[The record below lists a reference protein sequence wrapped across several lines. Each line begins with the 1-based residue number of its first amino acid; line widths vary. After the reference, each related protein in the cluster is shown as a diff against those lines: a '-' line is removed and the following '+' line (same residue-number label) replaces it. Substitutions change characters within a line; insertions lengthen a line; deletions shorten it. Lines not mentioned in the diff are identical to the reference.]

1 LNEPQLYWAYRLM
14 QILIHLR
21 YGSSFRYTCSNT
33 PPRCSVHIL
42 HAMCD
47 PVADVAAS
55 VAVHT
60 QQAAYR
66 QLALQ
71 WHPDRSPD
79 QAARDRFHE
88 VSVAYTRLVSGVED
102 DQEHQHFTDS
112 EEMRAFMGMLTDAQL
127 QLQLQVPHHQHHHPP
142 MSTPLAFDP
151 SNPNAAATMLSSVAL
166 TCVAGVD
173 GAAPSYSATLHRHC
187 NGSDG
192 SGRPCNC
199 DVLTQLPLPASAT
212 AALQMLLGGT
222 VGGSA
227 SSAAAA
233 AALAQGGSIEWV
245 SGGAA
250 GEGSVRIAS
259 ADGTSVSAVGAIAV
273 GQPLTLAAA
282 VAASGGSSSN
292 SAASGSSS
300 TGAAGAAAGGA
311 SAGTTIAATAGGGC
325 GNPDCTE
332 CGTTTTSG
340 GSGTGTTA
348 GGAGADC
355 QCEDEHS
362 DESGC
367 ESCDD
372 EQEAGSDG
380 DASNDDDGS
389 GSGEEEYEE
398 DMEYAEEEEGDE
410 EDDNNGQQ
418 VSIDTILLYYTIT
431 YHIIYMVNK

>member
-1 LNEPQLYWAYRLM
+1 MKLERAATVLGVPPDADLNSLKVWQQLPLYLLLYP
-14 QILIHLR
+14 
-21 YGSSFRYTCSNT
+21 
-33 PPRCSVHIL
+33 PPRCRVHIL
-42 HAMCD
+42 HCTILLLIRQYLLLC
-47 PVADVAAS
+47 P
-55 VAVHT
+55 

-79 QAARDRFHE
+79 QAARDRFNE

-282 VAASGGSSSN
+282 VAASGGSSS
-292 SAASGSSS
+292 
-300 TGAAGAAAGGA
+300 
-311 SAGTTIAATAGGGC
+311 
-325 GNPDCTE
+325 
-332 CGTTTTSG
+332 
-340 GSGTGTTA
+340 
-348 GGAGADC
+348 
-355 QCEDEHS
+355 
-362 DESGC
+362 
-367 ESCDD
+367 
-372 EQEAGSDG
+372 
-380 DASNDDDGS
+380 SN
-389 GSGEEEYEE
+389 
-398 DMEYAEEEEGDE
+398 
-410 EDDNNGQQ
+410 
-418 VSIDTILLYYTIT
+418 
-431 YHIIYMVNK
+431 

>member
-1 LNEPQLYWAYRLM
+1 M

-21 YGSSFRYTCSNT
+21 YDNSFRCACSHT
-33 PPRCSVHIL
+33 AVHAAIPL
-42 HAMCD
+42 H
-47 PVADVAAS
+47 
-55 VAVHT
+55 VAVYIHCVHCT
-60 QQAAYR
+60 IFLLIPQFLLLHINQAAYR

-79 QAARDRFHE
+79 QAARDKFHE

-142 MSTPLAFDP
+142 MSVPLAFDP

-273 GQPLTLAAA
+273 GQPLTLATA
-282 VAASGGSSSN
+282 VAAAAAAGSSSSGS
-292 SAASGSSS
+292 SAASGSGSN
-300 TGAAGAAAGGA
+300 GAAAGATTATAAGSSSA
-311 SAGTTIAATAGGGC
+311 STPAAATAGGC

-332 CGTTTTSG
+332 CGTTSG
-340 GSGTGTTA
+340 GGTTGT
-348 GGAGADC
+348 GADC
-355 QCEDEHS
+355 QCEDDHS

-367 ESCDD
+367 DSCDE
-372 EQEAGSDG
+372 EQDADSDT
-380 DASNDDDGS
+380 ASNDNDDDAS
-389 GSGEEEYEE
+389 GSGEEYEE
-398 DMEYAEEEEGDE
+398 DLEYDEEDEEGDE
-410 EDDNNGQQ
+410 EDDNGQE
-418 VSIDTILLYYTIT
+418 VSVLLYYTTLNYAILLH
-431 YHIIYMVNK
+431 YCML